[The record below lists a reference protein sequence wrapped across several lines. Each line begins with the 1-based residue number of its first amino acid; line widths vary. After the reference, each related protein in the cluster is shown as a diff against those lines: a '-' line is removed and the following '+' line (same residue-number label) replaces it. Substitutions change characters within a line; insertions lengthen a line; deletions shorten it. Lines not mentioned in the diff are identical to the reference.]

1 MGIKAIARPINKVKN
16 EFVKWLKDN
25 NAEDIDVSDAKVE
38 GEKEDLSWDYYMV
51 VSGFIGDILYTVY
64 FQIWEGKLSIDYS
77 DEQNRYNKM
86 SIDEFRQM
94 MF

>member
-1 MGIKAIARPINKVKN
+1 MGVKKIARPINKVKN

-25 NAEDIDVSDAKVE
+25 NAEDIDVYE
-38 GEKEDLSWDYYMV
+38 GKDDENEWDYYRT
-51 VSGFIGDILYTVY
+51 VSGFVGDNLYTVY
-64 FQIWEGKLSIDYS
+64 FQIWQGKLSIDYS
-77 DEQNRYNKM
+77 DEENRHDKM

>member
-1 MGIKAIARPINKVKN
+1 MGIKKIARTINKVKN

-25 NAEDIDVSDAKVE
+25 NAEDIDVYE
-38 GEKEDLSWDYYMV
+38 GKDDENEWDYYRT
-51 VSGFIGDILYTVY
+51 VSGFVGDSLYTVY
-64 FQIWEGKLSIDYS
+64 FQIWQGKLSIDYS
-77 DEQNRYNKM
+77 DEENRYDKM